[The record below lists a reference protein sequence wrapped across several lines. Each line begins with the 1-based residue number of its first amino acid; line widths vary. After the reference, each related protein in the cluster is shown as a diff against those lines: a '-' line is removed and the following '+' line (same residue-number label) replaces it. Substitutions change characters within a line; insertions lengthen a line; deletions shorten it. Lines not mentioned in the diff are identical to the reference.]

1 MRTIFILYLMSN
13 IHGIG
18 AADSLTVF
26 ELERYLG
33 KWYEIARFDHRF
45 ERGMQKTTAEYTL
58 MPDGSIKVTNS
69 GYRDGVYHQSEGKA
83 KTTNTPGLLKVSFFW
98 FFYSDYRI
106 LALDNDYQYAL
117 IGSKSKDYL
126 WILSRN
132 PIIDE
137 GSLEEILTIATGLGY
152 DTDKLIWVEQ

>member
-1 MRTIFILYLMSN
+1 
-13 IHGIG
+13 
-18 AADSLTVF
+18 
-26 ELERYLG
+26 
-33 KWYEIARFDHRF
+33 
-45 ERGMQKTTAEYTL
+45 MQKTTAEYTL